1 MTLFSY
7 FPFYIRNRNNKRD
20 TKCLSWCE
28 KKQNEVTINA
38 EVVTFSVK
46 KGAEDKKDVE
56 RVTQKI
62 RND

>member
-1 MTLFSY
+1 M
-7 FPFYIRNRNNKRD
+7 
-20 TKCLSWCE
+20 SWCE

-38 EVVTFSVK
+38 EVVTCSIK